1 MEAVQKDYDDLPHS
15 SYLLLF
21 QYCAPC
27 LVVLS
32 LRVFLSLSMY
42 RGCFQALLLILVV
55 YSVSLAKPGH
65 IASSATRRETDLHAL
80 NPLSRAHLS
89 VGRAANPTSCGFAGN
104 SDLYGLGIRVGYY
117 AQFMTIW
124 IQSYLTTRRST
135 AIRSVNTLFMLAMLV
150 GLVVLS
156 KSSGNDF
163 AVEAFLLL
171 QIVSVS
177 YFLTPAHVSKSQRKT
192 WDSDIDN
199 IVLTTCIFAFVTA
212 YNIWFWWIGL
222 DKLQRTPCGTFALLF
237 FFRFNM
243 YGPIRKVQQALSL
256 GFLICGLPRTVS
268 NILQAIRAWR
278 VRELDSFE
286 YQESLVDA
294 LRKELAQFAS
304 APGGHKCIAVLGRS
318 GNVPSSTPNSAI
330 SGPVRR
336 WTTSAL
342 STSGPT
348 KSIVLGTPL
357 HALPTGVTHGATCG
371 QSSSGNGVAN
381 QHNASS
387 YTFHHLHQM
396 DLIFDD
402 VIMAVNQKKKAMET
416 KQFNVLGIRCYVLNP
431 ITCIHRITKLV
442 KIVCQQSYP
451 EGFPFESLYVL
462 MVHGR
467 LEGHL
472 LTWHAWLTL
481 VEVVLQE
488 SRLSSLSWP
497 TAHLISGIRLSKTTK
512 ADQSLRWLNYAIGCL
527 LIVIVQVVSVELTI
541 RWNNIRGLQNIGT
554 MGQLVPLMIGIGGLS
569 SVLYG
574 ECKARWFGR
583 LLFDTPQ
590 DSDRPVNQD
599 LADAYYGC
607 KQYREMLFGPS
618 PTAVM
623 PP

>member
-1 MEAVQKDYDDLPHS
+1 
-15 SYLLLF
+15 
-21 QYCAPC
+21 
-27 LVVLS
+27 
-32 LRVFLSLSMY
+32 MY

-55 YSVSLAKPGH
+55 YSVSFANPGQ

-80 NPLSRAHLS
+80 SSLTRAHMS
-89 VGRAANPTSCGFAGN
+89 VERAASPISCGFAGN
-104 SDLYGLGIRVGYY
+104 SDLYGLGIRIGYY
-117 AQFMTIW
+117 AQFVTVWM
-124 IQSYLTTRRST
+124 QSYLATRTST
-135 AIRSVNTLFMLAMLV
+135 AFRSVNTLFMLAMLV

-177 YFLTPAHVSKSQRKT
+177 YFLTPAQVSKSQRKT
-192 WDSDIDN
+192 WDSDIDST
-199 IVLTTCIFAFVTA
+199 ILTTCIYAFVTT

-222 DKLQRTPCGTFALLF
+222 DKLQRTPCGTFVLLF

-256 GFLICGLPRTVS
+256 AFLVYGLPRTVL
-268 NILQAIRAWR
+268 NILQATRAWH

-286 YQESLVDA
+286 YQESLVNA
-294 LRKELAQFAS
+294 LRKELGQFAS
-304 APGGHKCIAVLGRS
+304 APGGHTYIAVLGRS
-318 GNVPSSTPNSAI
+318 GNVPSFTSNSAI

-342 STSGPT
+342 NTSGSP
-348 KSIVLGTPL
+348 KSTVLGTLLP
-357 HALPTGVTHGATCG
+357 ALPMSLTHSATCG
-371 QSSSGNGVAN
+371 QSSPSNRIAR
-381 QHNASS
+381 QHNAPL

-402 VIMAVNQKKKAMET
+402 VITAVNQNKKAMET
-416 KQFNVLGIRCYVLNP
+416 RQFHVLGIRCYVLNP

-442 KIVCQQSYP
+442 KLLSQRSYLK
-451 EGFPFESLYVL
+451 GFPLESLYVL

-472 LTWHAWLTL
+472 LTWHSWLTL
-481 VEVVLQE
+481 VEVILQE
-488 SRLSSLSWP
+488 RRLSNLSWP
-497 TAHLISGIRLSKTTK
+497 TAHLISGIRLSKRTK
-512 ADQSLRWLNYAIGCL
+512 ADQRLRWLHSAIGCL
-527 LIVIVQVVSVELTI
+527 FIVIVQVVSVELTI
-541 RWNNIRGLQNIGT
+541 RWNNIRGLQNIGSV
-554 MGQLVPLMIGIGGLS
+554 GQLVPLMIGVGGLS
-569 SVLYG
+569 NVLYG

-583 LLFDTPQ
+583 LLFDTTQ

-607 KQYREMLFGPS
+607 KQHRERLFGPL